1 MLSRRRTLTLLVVL
15 CLGHILLISSQVQSR
30 QGPSVLQASAF
41 NVVSTVQGATAGV
54 SGGVGGIW
62 EHYFS
67 LVGKS
72 RENEELKARVLQ
84 LEGDLQAERARAER
98 TAALEAALA
107 LQQSMPAPT
116 LAARVLA
123 GNPVVRPRG
132 LPITIDRGANDGV
145 AANMAVIAGPGIV
158 GRVIGTPGPRAAT
171 VQLLVGP
178 EASAGAVVEKNGNAG
193 IVSGGSADGLLRLEL
208 QSRAAPV
215 EVGDRIVTSGQ
226 DRIYPAGYL
235 IGHIKEIEGAG
246 DKRTL
251 KVAPA
256 VDFSYIEV
264 VLVVLR
270 PPTTDGAK

>member
-1 MLSRRRTLTLLVVL
+1 
-15 CLGHILLISSQVQSR
+15 
-30 QGPSVLQASAF
+30 
-41 NVVSTVQGATAGV
+41 
-54 SGGVGGIW
+54 
-62 EHYFS
+62 
-67 LVGKS
+67 
-72 RENEELKARVLQ
+72 
-84 LEGDLQAERARAER
+84 
-98 TAALEAALA
+98 
-107 LQQSMPAPT
+107 
-116 LAARVLA
+116 
-123 GNPVVRPRG
+123 
-132 LPITIDRGANDGV
+132 
-145 AANMAVIAGPGIV
+145 
-158 GRVIGTPGPRAAT
+158 
-171 VQLLVGP
+171 
-178 EASAGAVVEKNGNAG
+178 VVEKNGAAG

-270 PPTTDGAK
+270 PPATDGAK

>member
-41 NVVSTVQGATAGV
+41 NVVSTVQGATAGAA
-54 SGGVGGIW
+54 GGVGGIW
-62 EHYFS
+62 EHYFA

-72 RENEELKARVLQ
+72 RENDELKARVLQ
-84 LEGDLQAERARAER
+84 LEGELQEARARAER
-98 TAALEAALA
+98 TAALEGALA
-107 LQQSMPAPT
+107 LQESMPAET
-116 LAARVLA
+116 LAARVIA
-123 GNPVVRPRG
+123 GNPIAQPPGQPV
-132 LPITIDRGANDGV
+132 TIDRGRNDGV
-145 AANMAVIAGPGIV
+145 TANMAVIAGAGVV
-158 GRVIGTPGPRAAT
+158 GRVIGTPGPRAAS

-178 EASAGAVVEKNGNAG
+178 EASAGAVVEKTGAAG
-193 IVSGGSADGLLRLEL
+193 IVSGGNADGLLLLEM
-208 QSRAAPV
+208 QSRAAAV

-235 IGHIKEIEGAG
+235 IGHVKEIGGTGEN
-246 DKRTL
+246 RTV

-256 VDFSYIEV
+256 VDFSYIQV

-270 PPTTDGAK
+270 APAPDGAK

>member
-1 MLSRRRTLTLLVVL
+1 MFSRRRTFTLLVVL

-30 QGPSVLQASAF
+30 QGESVLQASAF
-41 NVVSTVQGATAGV
+41 NAVSTVQSASAGV
-54 SGGVGGIW
+54 SGGVSGVW
-62 EHYFS
+62 EHYFA

-84 LEGDLQAERARAER
+84 LEGELQAEKSRADRA
-98 TAALEAALA
+98 AALEEALA
-107 LQQSMPAPT
+107 LQKSMPAQL

-123 GNPVVRPRG
+123 GNPIAHPRG
-132 LPITIDRGANDGV
+132 LPITIDRGANDGIT
-145 AANMAVIAGPGIV
+145 ANMAVIAGRGVV
-158 GRVIGTPGPRAAT
+158 GRVIGTPGPRAAR
-171 VQLLVGP
+171 VQLLVDP
-178 EASAGAVVEKNGNAG
+178 AASAGAVVEKNGSAG
-193 IVSGGSADGLLRLEL
+193 IVSGSDKDGLLTLEL
-208 QSRAAPV
+208 LSRAAPV

-235 IGHIKEIEGAG
+235 IGHVKEIAG
-246 DKRTL
+246 TGENRSL

-270 PPTTDGAK
+270 PPVTDGAK

>member
-1 MLSRRRTLTLLVVL
+1 
-15 CLGHILLISSQVQSR
+15 
-30 QGPSVLQASAF
+30 
-41 NVVSTVQGATAGV
+41 VQGATAGV

-84 LEGDLQAERARAER
+84 LEGELQAERARAER

-145 AANMAVIAGPGIV
+145 ATNMAVIAGPGIV

-178 EASAGAVVEKNGNAG
+178 EASAGAVVEKNGAAG

-270 PPTTDGAK
+270 PPVTDGAK

>member
-41 NVVSTVQGATAGV
+41 NVVSTVQGATDGV

-72 RENEELKARVLQ
+72 RENDELKARVLQ
-84 LEGDLQAERARAER
+84 LEGELQAEKARGDRA
-98 TAALEAALA
+98 AALEEVLA
-107 LQQSMPAPT
+107 LQKSVPAPT
-116 LAARVLA
+116 LAARVIA
-123 GNPVVRPRG
+123 GNPIVHPRG

-145 AANMAVIAGPGIV
+145 SANMAVIAGRGVV
-158 GRVIGTPGPRAAT
+158 GRIIGSPGPRTAR
-171 VQLLVGP
+171 VQLLVDP
-178 EASAGAVVEKNGNAG
+178 VASAGAVVEKNGSAG
-193 IVSGGSADGLLRLEL
+193 IVSGSDKDGLLTLEL
-208 QSRAAPV
+208 LSRAAPV